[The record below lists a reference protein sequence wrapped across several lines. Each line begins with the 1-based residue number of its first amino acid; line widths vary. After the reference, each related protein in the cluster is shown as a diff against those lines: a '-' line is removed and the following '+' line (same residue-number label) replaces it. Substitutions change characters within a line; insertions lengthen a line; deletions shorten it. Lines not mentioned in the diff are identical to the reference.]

1 MAEEKKRVT
10 RDDVLGVL
18 IKHAATPNDPD
29 DADILTRFQQ
39 QEAEKAASGTSDDSS
54 EEEEDTSSRSRSSS
68 TQRGRA

>member
-39 QEAEKAASGTSDDSS
+39 QEAEKAASGTSDDTSS
-54 EEEEDTSSRSRSSS
+54 EEDEDSGTRTRSS
-68 TQRGRA
+68 QRGRAV